1 MKELS
6 SNPAEKKS
14 VQVWTILSLNLK
26 VNPKKGEHLM
36 HIQNRRFCVGTS
48 LTSAKPWHCV
58 PSIPSVRRRG
68 LCKDSFRPRV
78 PVGHEK
84 TGPLIPGNRATY
96 LINTVYKSRRIN
108 DDAQCDE
115 TPYFVFG
122 ARRFPRK
129 QRRNV
134 IFARDQ
140 SGSFHLSTKAN
151 RTLHDTP
158 SNVDILGTTQRV
170 NRYCDSYSV
179 YTKPDVCTSHVFFFF
194 LKGQYAAL
202 KPEV

>member
-26 VNPKKGEHLM
+26 VNPTKMRVFNAYSEQTPL
-36 HIQNRRFCVGTS
+36 CWTS
-48 LTSAKPWHCV
+48 LTSAIPWHCV

-68 LCKDSFRPRV
+68 LCKDSSRPRV

-84 TGPLIPGNRATY
+84 TGPLIPGNRATC
-96 LINTVYKSRRIN
+96 LINTVYKGRRIN
-108 DDAQCDE
+108 DDAHGDG
-115 TPYFVFG
+115 TSYFVFG

-140 SGSFHLSTKAN
+140 GGSFHLSTKAN

-170 NRYCDSYSV
+170 KRYCDSYSV
-179 YTKPDVCTSHVFFFF
+179 
-194 LKGQYAAL
+194 
-202 KPEV
+202 